1 MKLNIY
7 FRANESANS
16 AGSVNK
22 DTWDAII
29 KKKNAAT

>member
-7 FRANESANS
+7 FRANESAKS

-22 DTWDAII
+22 DITFIVTLGGKYI
-29 KKKNAAT
+29 